1 MLVRIFLIAI
11 IFHVILIQTNI
22 SNEEYVRMLR
32 VYEESVVQTEVLSSL
47 QKAMETEEHLTIQKQ
62 LPRKSQL
69 KPTGNSTYL
78 FGKILQIGGI
88 PLHKSN
94 ENLFFFHFSKVINN
108 SFS

>member
-1 MLVRIFLIAI
+1 
-11 IFHVILIQTNI
+11 
-22 SNEEYVRMLR
+22 MLR

-78 FGKILQIGGI
+78 SGKNLKNWRDFPSQVQSESFFSFQQS
-88 PLHKSN
+88 HK
-94 ENLFFFHFSKVINN
+94 
-108 SFS
+108 

>member
-1 MLVRIFLIAI
+1 
-11 IFHVILIQTNI
+11 
-22 SNEEYVRMLR
+22 MLR

-78 FGKILQIGGI
+78 SAGLEIGHFEKKLKTQEKKTSITQGKN
-88 PLHKSN
+88 SRSR
-94 ENLFFFHFSKVINN
+94 LFFAK
-108 SFS
+108 

>member
-1 MLVRIFLIAI
+1 MAFQNFEFLLKSFRVRVRYY
-11 IFHVILIQTNI
+11 VILIQTNI

-78 FGKILQIGGI
+78 FGKNFTNWRDSPSQ
-88 PLHKSN
+88 
-94 ENLFFFHFSKVINN
+94 VQ
-108 SFS
+108 

>member
-1 MLVRIFLIAI
+1 
-11 IFHVILIQTNI
+11 
-22 SNEEYVRMLR
+22 MLR

-78 FGKILQIGGI
+78 SGK
-88 PLHKSN
+88 
-94 ENLFFFHFSKVINN
+94 NLKNWRDSPSQVQSDFFFHFSKVINN
-108 SFS
+108 SFSLTTYTRQAKRL